1 MGSGASAENARATV
15 STALAGKP
23 ADASDVKDLEAAKAE
38 IRQLRKMALDFQNQL
53 RDEMKAKAGNNG
65 AKKREAVMDKGA
77 PEQKGGAEN
86 YVAKVFPKSQDIK
99 ELLLGIVT
107 TNILFSSYAN
117 EEHNA
122 IVDAFNS
129 ERVSSGTFVIR
140 QGDSGDK
147 FYVVESGSL
156 DIFVKTSSGESKV
169 GNQLGPGSAFGELA
183 LMYNTPRAASVKASS
198 DCVLWAI
205 DRATYRGILVYY
217 KYIRNKQY
225 MEFLRKVEIMGKQ
238 LGVVMSES
246 KIIS

>member
-1 MGSGASAENARATV
+1 M
-15 STALAGKP
+15 
-23 ADASDVKDLEAAKAE
+23 
-38 IRQLRKMALDFQNQL
+38 
-53 RDEMKAKAGNNG
+53 
-65 AKKREAVMDKGA
+65 
-77 PEQKGGAEN
+77 
-86 YVAKVFPKSQDIK
+86 
-99 ELLLGIVT
+99 GIVT